1 MSDVSGEA
9 GYIAHE
15 NNPGSAKRVIKELN
29 IPLLTPVMRWL
40 IRRVLIQGAIQRVF
54 HVVRLRAEDDL
65 ARLGTQADPPVILT
79 FSNHVTWWDAYLW
92 DIFNIRALRVE
103 PIVMAEQRTVRDY
116 GFFRHLGLFS
126 VDRENP
132 RAAVEAIR
140 HAVNRA
146 IATPRA
152 GVFIFPQGEFRPF
165 DQRPLGFFGG
175 AGRIA
180 ADIVAA
186 KGACVL
192 LPLAMRLEF
201 LGNQKPEAWL
211 RCAAPISITQDHP
224 LAANAKGLN
233 TLMEAALT
241 EEIDGLAADL
251 RARDAA
257 RYPVLLRGTPD
268 IQEWWDGARRS
279 ARRIFGAR
287 STGG

>member
-1 MSDVSGEA
+1 M
-9 GYIAHE
+9 
-15 NNPGSAKRVIKELN
+15 IKEIN
-29 IPLLTPVMRWL
+29 IPLVTPVMRWL
-40 IRRVLIQGAIQRVF
+40 VRRVLIQGATQRAF
-54 HVVRLRAEDDL
+54 HTVRLRAGEDL
-65 ARLGTQADPPVILT
+65 ERLSAEADPPVVLM

-92 DIFNIRALRVE
+92 DIFNTRRLRVE

-126 VDRENP
+126 VDRQNP

-140 HAVNRA
+140 HAVKRA
-146 IATPRA
+146 TTTPRA
-152 GVFIFPQGEFRPF
+152 GVFIFPQGELRPF
-165 DQRPLGFFGG
+165 ERRPLGFFGG

-211 RCAAPISITQDHP
+211 RCGAPISITRDHP
-224 LAANAKGLN
+224 LAANAKGLSA
-233 TLMEAALT
+233 LMETALT
-241 EEIDGLAADL
+241 EEIEGLAADVI
-251 RARDAA
+251 ARDTA
-257 RYPVLLRGTPD
+257 RYPALLRGTPD

-279 ARRIFGAR
+279 AGRIFGAR

>member
-1 MSDVSGEA
+1 
-9 GYIAHE
+9 
-15 NNPGSAKRVIKELN
+15 VIKELN
-29 IPLLTPVMRWL
+29 IPLVTPVIRWL
-40 IRRVLIQGAIQRVF
+40 VRRVLIQGAVQGAF
-54 HVVRLRAEDDL
+54 HAVRLRAGGDL
-65 ARLGTQADPPVILT
+65 ARLGAQADPPVILM

-92 DIFNIRALRVE
+92 DIFNTRKLRVE

-126 VDRENP
+126 VDRQNP

-140 HAVNRA
+140 HAVKRA
-146 IATPRA
+146 VATPRA

-165 DQRPLGFFGG
+165 EQRPLGFFGG

-201 LGNQKPEAWL
+201 LGSQKPEAWL
-211 RCAAPISITQDHP
+211 RCGAPISITPDH
-224 LAANAKGLN
+224 LMAASAKGL
-233 TLMEAALT
+233 TALMEAALT

-251 RARDAA
+251 LARDDVP
-257 RYPVLLRGTPD
+257 YPVLLRGTPD
-268 IQEWWDGARRS
+268 IQEWWDGVRRS
-279 ARRIFGAR
+279 AARIFGAR